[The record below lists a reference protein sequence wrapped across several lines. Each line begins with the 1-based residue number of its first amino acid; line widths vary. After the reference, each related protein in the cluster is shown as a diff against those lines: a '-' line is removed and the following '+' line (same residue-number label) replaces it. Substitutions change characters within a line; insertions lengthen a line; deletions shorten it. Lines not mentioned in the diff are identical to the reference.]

1 MKGSGRSFPSIEE
14 LLSYYETNPVSSE
27 YGEIGVSYSSIN
39 TRQWHLEYKDRM
51 KNHKEVETKEINVTS
66 NKQKCDESR
75 NVSQTQLME
84 LQKTL
89 LEEQTETMKKVLMEP
104 LAQQQRDYQEKI
116 VELEKAHQ
124 ELLESLQSKKRRH
137 KKCSVQ

>member
-1 MKGSGRSFPSIEE
+1 M
-14 LLSYYETNPVSSE
+14 SSE